1 MEENAKMDYFVHPFA
16 LCDSELIGKG
26 TNIWAFSH
34 IQSHTTIG
42 ENCNIGE
49 CVFVE
54 NGAKIGRNVTIKN
67 GVQIWNGVCISDD
80 VFIGPNVTFTN
91 DRFPRSKN
99 RNFQILSTIVMQG
112 ASIGANA
119 TILPGVTI
127 GSNSMVGAGAV
138 VTSDVPANSTVIG
151 NPAKLLKLP
160 TSRKNLK

>member
-1 MEENAKMDYFVHPFA
+1 MEEDATKDYFVHPLA
-16 LCDSELIGKG
+16 LCDTERIGKG

-34 IQSHTTIG
+34 IQSHATIG

-67 GVQIWNGVCISDD
+67 GVQIWNGVCIFDE
-80 VFIGPNVTFTN
+80 VFVGPNVTFTN

-99 RNFQILSTIVMQG
+99 RDFQILSTIVMQG

-138 VTSDVPANSTVIG
+138 VTTDVPANAIVIG
-151 NPAKLLKLP
+151 NPAKILKLL
-160 TSRKNLK
+160 T